1 MDLKTSVVSSY
12 CFVFLLLTNHCRL
25 VKSAQQLENEFTV
38 VDNKKAANGVIL
50 RSIDNIS
57 RMKCAMA
64 CGREKKSGG
73 CSLANYN
80 GDSKKCE
87 LTADTLQNAVDDPMA
102 KWKTIVPISGK
113 ALGKTHLIINIC
125 IIYLKNESVYLVIMY
140 R

>member
-12 CFVFLLLTNHCRL
+12 CFVFLLLTN
-25 VKSAQQLENEFTV
+25 AENEFTV

-50 RSIDNIS
+50 RSITNIS

-80 GDSKKCE
+80 GDSKTCE
-87 LTADTLQNAVDDPMA
+87 LTADTLQNAVDDPTA

-113 ALGKTHLIINIC
+113 ALGKTHLIINMC
-125 IIYLKNESVYLVIMY
+125 VIYLKYALHVPCSSFLMLSLP